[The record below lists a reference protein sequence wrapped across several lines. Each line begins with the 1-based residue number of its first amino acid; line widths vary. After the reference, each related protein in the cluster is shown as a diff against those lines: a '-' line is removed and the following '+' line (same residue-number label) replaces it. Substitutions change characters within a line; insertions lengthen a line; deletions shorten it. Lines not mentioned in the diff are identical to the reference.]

1 MKFMVLSNE
10 KRGVSARVERINTE
24 RAAQEEIGRVEGA
37 APSAQGSGAERGGGG
52 GVEGEFGAVERR
64 RKTAKPDPPI
74 NGHSERS
81 ACITSMRAARAAG
94 SQDATTAA
102 ASSTNAERITGK
114 APGIFTS
121 KK

>member
-64 RKTAKPDPPI
+64 RKIAKPDPPI

-81 ACITSMRAARAAG
+81 ACITSMRAAG

-102 ASSTNAERITGK
+102 ASSTNAERIAGK

>member
-1 MKFMVLSNE
+1 MICVVLSNG
-10 KRGVSARVERINTE
+10 KCGASGRKERINTE
-24 RAAQEEIGRVEGA
+24 RAAQEKISRVEGA
-37 APSAQGSGAERGGGG
+37 APSAQGSGAVRGGGG
-52 GVEGEFGAVERR
+52 GLEGEFGAVERR
-64 RKTAKPDPPI
+64 RKIAKPDPPI

-81 ACITSMRAARAAG
+81 ACMTSMRAACAAG